1 MKKPCRPA
9 DICAHLGDDYDR
21 YLGAIVPPLFQNT
34 LFTRKHE
41 EHGYSYSRINNPTIE
56 ILGKKLAALEHA
68 PAARV
73 FASGMAAIT
82 ATLSS
87 LLHSGGHVLALRS
100 AYHPVIG
107 FLDTEMKKY
116 GVEVTYLER
125 FTPEEIERSLR
136 PNTRVFYLESPS
148 SNIFRVLPLREIAA
162 QAHACGAVTVIDNTW
177 ATPLYQKPLELGID
191 YSIHSATKYLGGH
204 SDVLGGVVL
213 LSGEPGV
220 GKSTML
226 LQLCGAISNQHSV
239 LYITGEESVR
249 QVKLRAARLKVPQ
262 DNIFLAAENDVDE
275 ICGLI
280 EKEKPDLVVIDSI
293 QTMRCMD
300 ISSSSGTVSQ
310 VKESAARLL
319 AVAKK
324 QEIPM
329 FIVGHVNKDG
339 AIAGPKVM
347 EHIVDTV
354 LYFEGD
360 KMLPYRIL
368 RAAKNRYGST
378 NELGMFDMTGTGL
391 AEIENPSQMLLEGRP
406 LGVSGNCV
414 ACTMEGSRPILS
426 EIQALATKTNFPAPR
441 RACSGYDYNRMNLLI
456 AVLEK
461 RAGYFFGNL
470 DVYVNIVGGIAL
482 RDTAC
487 DLAVCLS
494 MVSSLLDCPVSDKLI
509 AIGEVG
515 LGGEVRSVPN
525 LEQRLHEA
533 ERIGFER
540 AVIPKHSLAHLNAA
554 DYPGMKLVGAA
565 YIADAINAL
574 KNDRL

>member
-1 MKKPCRPA
+1 MKLKSVYVCSNCGETSPRWMGRCPSCGSWNTMNEDVVAETPKAGLSGGKSAAPARQEGVTSLTATRLA
-9 DICAHLGDDYDR
+9 DIS
-21 YLGAIVPPLFQNT
+21 T
-34 LFTRKHE
+34 TE
-41 EHGYSYSRINNPTIE
+41 EKSRILTGISE
-56 ILGKKLAALEHA
+56 
-68 PAARV
+68 
-73 FASGMAAIT
+73 
-82 ATLSS
+82 
-87 LLHSGGHVLALRS
+87 
-100 AYHPVIG
+100 
-107 FLDTEMKKY
+107 LD
-116 GVEVTYLER
+116 
-125 FTPEEIERSLR
+125 
-136 PNTRVFYLESPS
+136 
-148 SNIFRVLPLREIAA
+148 RVL
-162 QAHACGAVTVIDNTW
+162 GG
-177 ATPLYQKPLELGID
+177 GI
-191 YSIHSATKYLGGH
+191 
-204 SDVLGGVVL
+204 VLGGVVL

-226 LQLCGAISNQHSV
+226 LQLCGAISNQHTV

-262 DNIFLAAENDVDE
+262 ENIYFAAENDVDE

-280 EKEKPDLVVIDSI
+280 EKEKPELVVIDSI

-378 NELGMFDMTGTGL
+378 NELGMFDMTGQGL
-391 AEIENPSQMLLEGRP
+391 EEIENPSQ
-406 LGVSGNCV
+406 
-414 ACTMEGSRPILS
+414 
-426 EIQALATKTNFPAPR
+426 IQALATKTNFPAPR

-525 LEQRLHEA
+525 LEQRLREA

-540 AVIPKHSLAHLNAA
+540 AVIPKHSLPHLNAA
-554 DYPGMKLVGAA
+554 DYPGMKLVGVA
-565 YIADAINAL
+565 YISDAIHAL
-574 KNDRL
+574 KSDRL

>member
-1 MKKPCRPA
+1 MKEPKLKTVYVCSNCGETSPRWMGRCPSCGSWNTMNEDVVAEAPKAGLSGGKTAAAARQEGVPSLTAKRLA
-9 DICAHLGDDYDR
+9 DIS
-21 YLGAIVPPLFQNT
+21 T
-34 LFTRKHE
+34 TE
-41 EHGYSYSRINNPTIE
+41 EKSRILTGISE
-56 ILGKKLAALEHA
+56 
-68 PAARV
+68 
-73 FASGMAAIT
+73 
-82 ATLSS
+82 
-87 LLHSGGHVLALRS
+87 
-100 AYHPVIG
+100 
-107 FLDTEMKKY
+107 LD
-116 GVEVTYLER
+116 
-125 FTPEEIERSLR
+125 
-136 PNTRVFYLESPS
+136 
-148 SNIFRVLPLREIAA
+148 RVL
-162 QAHACGAVTVIDNTW
+162 GG
-177 ATPLYQKPLELGID
+177 GI
-191 YSIHSATKYLGGH
+191 
-204 SDVLGGVVL
+204 VLGGVVL

-226 LQLCGAISNQHSV
+226 LQLCGAISNQHTV

-249 QVKLRAARLKVPQ
+249 QGKLR
-262 DNIFLAAENDVDE
+262 
-275 ICGLI
+275 
-280 EKEKPDLVVIDSI
+280 
-293 QTMRCMD
+293 
-300 ISSSSGTVSQ
+300 
-310 VKESAARLL
+310 AARLL

-378 NELGMFDMTGTGL
+378 NELGMFDMTGQGL
-391 AEIENPSQMLLEGRP
+391 EEIENPSQMLLEGRP

-470 DVYVNIVGGIAL
+470 DVYINIVGGIAL

-494 MVSSLLDCPVSDKLI
+494 MVSSLLDQPVSDKLI

-525 LEQRLHEA
+525 LEQRLREA

-540 AVIPKHSLAHLNAA
+540 AVLPKHSLAHLNAA
-554 DYPGMKLVGAA
+554 DYPGMQLVGAA
-565 YIADAINAL
+565 YLSEAIQAL
-574 KNDRL
+574 KKDRL

>member
-1 MKKPCRPA
+1 MKEPKLKTVYVCSNCGETSPRWMGRCPSCGSWNTMNEDVVAEAPKAGLSGGKAAAPVRQEGVTSLTARRLA
-9 DICAHLGDDYDR
+9 DIS
-21 YLGAIVPPLFQNT
+21 T
-34 LFTRKHE
+34 TE
-41 EHGYSYSRINNPTIE
+41 EKSRILTGISE
-56 ILGKKLAALEHA
+56 
-68 PAARV
+68 
-73 FASGMAAIT
+73 
-82 ATLSS
+82 
-87 LLHSGGHVLALRS
+87 
-100 AYHPVIG
+100 
-107 FLDTEMKKY
+107 LD
-116 GVEVTYLER
+116 
-125 FTPEEIERSLR
+125 
-136 PNTRVFYLESPS
+136 
-148 SNIFRVLPLREIAA
+148 RVL
-162 QAHACGAVTVIDNTW
+162 GG
-177 ATPLYQKPLELGID
+177 GI
-191 YSIHSATKYLGGH
+191 
-204 SDVLGGVVL
+204 VLGGVVL

-226 LQLCGAISNQHSV
+226 LQLCGAISNQHTV

-262 DNIFLAAENDVDE
+262 DNIYLAAENDVDE

-280 EKEKPDLVVIDSI
+280 EKEKPELV
-293 QTMRCMD
+293 
-300 ISSSSGTVSQ
+300 
-310 VKESAARLL
+310 
-319 AVAKK
+319 VAKK
-324 QEIPM
+324 QELPM

-378 NELGMFDMTGTGL
+378 NELGMFDMTGQGL
-391 AEIENPSQMLLEGRP
+391 EEIENPSQMLLEGRP

-470 DVYVNIVGGIAL
+470 DVYINIVSGITL

-525 LEQRLHEA
+525 LEQRLREA

-540 AVIPKHSLAHLNAA
+540 AVVPKHSLAHLNAA

-565 YIADAINAL
+565 YISDAIHAL
-574 KNDRL
+574 KSDRL

>member
-1 MKKPCRPA
+1 MKLKSVYVCSNCGETSPRWMGRCPS
-9 DICAHLGDDYDR
+9 CGSW
-21 YLGAIVPPLFQNT
+21 NT
-34 LFTRKHE
+34 MNEDVVAEAPKAGT
-41 EHGYSYSRINNPTIE
+41 
-56 ILGKKLAALEHA
+56 
-68 PAARV
+68 PAARQ
-73 FASGMAAIT
+73 AAAARQEGVTTLT
-82 ATLSS
+82 ARRLSEIS
-87 LLHSGGHVLALRS
+87 TTEEKSRILTGISE
-100 AYHPVIG
+100 
-107 FLDTEMKKY
+107 LD
-116 GVEVTYLER
+116 
-125 FTPEEIERSLR
+125 
-136 PNTRVFYLESPS
+136 
-148 SNIFRVLPLREIAA
+148 RVL
-162 QAHACGAVTVIDNTW
+162 GG
-177 ATPLYQKPLELGID
+177 GI
-191 YSIHSATKYLGGH
+191 
-204 SDVLGGVVL
+204 VLGGVVL

-310 VKESAARLL
+310 VKESAARPL

-426 EIQALATKTNFPAPR
+426 EIQA
-441 RACSGYDYNRMNLLI
+441 
-456 AVLEK
+456 
-461 RAGYFFGNL
+461 
-470 DVYVNIVGGIAL
+470 
-482 RDTAC
+482 
-487 DLAVCLS
+487 
-494 MVSSLLDCPVSDKLI
+494 VSYTHLTLPTT
-509 AIGEVG
+509 
-515 LGGEVRSVPN
+515 
-525 LEQRLHEA
+525 
-533 ERIGFER
+533 ER
-540 AVIPKHSLAHLNAA
+540 V
-554 DYPGMKLVGAA
+554 
-565 YIADAINAL
+565 
-574 KNDRL
+574 

>member
-1 MKKPCRPA
+1 MEGPKAPRDPEKMRPYFYILKDKEIFGSKQEDGTGIQFVYESDGRLINSAQIAGNITDQEELALLENVEGFRKLVHSIGISVELDDPRESVEFVFQMYGKKDLYGGGTNLKTKLPGDGMERKIDLSDYTWTEDDDIPGQIKFIFQTPELLGKASVRLYLNDGYDAPKETAEEKIDIRSEEYREMIQRSLMNFGNTCRIQRVIEKA
-9 DICAHLGDDYDR
+9 RDGKEVTLAYIGGSITQGA
-21 YLGAIVPPLFQNT
+21 GAIPIHTKCYAYQSCQLFQ
-34 LFTRKHE
+34 K
-41 EHGYSYSRINNPTIE
+41 
-56 ILGKKLAALEHA
+56 
-68 PAARV
+68 
-73 FASGMAAIT
+73 
-82 ATLSS
+82 
-87 LLHSGGHVLALRS
+87 
-100 AYHPVIG
+100 
-107 FLDTEMKKY
+107 
-116 GVEVTYLER
+116 R
-125 FTPEEIERSLR
+125 F
-136 PNTRVFYLESPS
+136 
-148 SNIFRVLPLREIAA
+148 AA
-162 QAHACGAVTVIDNTW
+162 QDNVRLIK
-177 ATPLYQKPLELGID
+177 AGVGGTPSELGMIRFD
-191 YSIHSATKYLGGH
+191 R
-204 SDVLGGVVL
+204 DVLR
-213 LSGEPGV
+213 
-220 GKSTML
+220 
-226 LQLCGAISNQHSV
+226 
-239 LYITGEESVR
+239 GEE
-249 QVKLRAARLKVPQ
+249 Q
-262 DNIFLAAENDVDE
+262 
-275 ICGLI
+275 
-280 EKEKPDLVVIDSI
+280 PDLVVIDSI

-300 ISSSSGTVSQ
+300 ISSSAGTVSQ

-378 NELGMFDMTGTGL
+378 NELGMFDMTGQGL

-470 DVYVNIVGGIAL
+470 DVYINIVGGIAL

-487 DLAVCLS
+487 DLSVCLS
-494 MVSSLLDCPVSDKLI
+494 MVSSLLDRPVSDKLI

-540 AVIPKHSLAHLNAA
+540 AVIPKHSLNHLSPA
-554 DYPGMKLVGAA
+554 DYPGMQLIGAA
-565 YIADAINAL
+565 YITDAINAL
-574 KNDRL
+574 KSDRL

>member
-1 MKKPCRPA
+1 MNEDVVAEAPKAGTTAARQA
-9 DICAHLGDDYDR
+9 AAARQEG
-21 YLGAIVPPLFQNT
+21 VTT
-34 LFTRKHE
+34 LTAKRLSEISTTE
-41 EHGYSYSRINNPTIE
+41 EKSRILTGISE
-56 ILGKKLAALEHA
+56 
-68 PAARV
+68 
-73 FASGMAAIT
+73 
-82 ATLSS
+82 
-87 LLHSGGHVLALRS
+87 
-100 AYHPVIG
+100 
-107 FLDTEMKKY
+107 LD
-116 GVEVTYLER
+116 
-125 FTPEEIERSLR
+125 
-136 PNTRVFYLESPS
+136 
-148 SNIFRVLPLREIAA
+148 RVL
-162 QAHACGAVTVIDNTW
+162 GG
-177 ATPLYQKPLELGID
+177 GI
-191 YSIHSATKYLGGH
+191 
-204 SDVLGGVVL
+204 VLGGVVL

-226 LQLCGAISNQHSV
+226 LQLCGAISNQHTV

-262 DNIFLAAENDVDE
+262 ENIFLAAENDVDE

-300 ISSSSGTVSQ
+300 IASSSGTVSQ

-378 NELGMFDMTGTGL
+378 NELGMFDMTGQGL

-414 ACTMEGSRPILS
+414 ACTIEGSRPILS

-461 RAGYFFGNL
+461 RAGHRPQRSRPEKPPPAFHCPERPAQHPVGQGRALPGPLHALPAALCRVLLVGPHFRMYLHRMPGPAAA
-470 DVYVNIVGGIAL
+470 IVL
-482 RDTAC
+482 PHPVQC
-487 DLAVCLS
+487 DLQGGH
-494 MVSSLLDCPVSDKLI
+494 PVH
-509 AIGEVG
+509 
-515 LGGEVRSVPN
+515 RSTSFVPLPSAEMFFRVAAHTKEAAQTAAQN
-525 LEQRLHEA
+525 DRCKAHPCRAFHKHAGRQRQHEQQRRKPEPLCDAAEKTALPFA
-533 ERIGFER
+533 ERRHPSAAKAAKPHRHRSQRHGRR
-540 AVIPKHSLAHLNAA
+540 AGTMV
-554 DYPGMKLVGAA
+554 
-565 YIADAINAL
+565 
-574 KNDRL
+574 

>member
-1 MKKPCRPA
+1 MKEPKLKTVYVCSNCGETSPRWMGRCPSCGSWNTMNEDVVAEAPKAGLSGGKAAAPVRQEGVTSLTARRLA
-9 DICAHLGDDYDR
+9 DIS
-21 YLGAIVPPLFQNT
+21 T
-34 LFTRKHE
+34 TE
-41 EHGYSYSRINNPTIE
+41 EKSRILTGISE
-56 ILGKKLAALEHA
+56 
-68 PAARV
+68 
-73 FASGMAAIT
+73 
-82 ATLSS
+82 
-87 LLHSGGHVLALRS
+87 
-100 AYHPVIG
+100 
-107 FLDTEMKKY
+107 LD
-116 GVEVTYLER
+116 
-125 FTPEEIERSLR
+125 
-136 PNTRVFYLESPS
+136 
-148 SNIFRVLPLREIAA
+148 RVL
-162 QAHACGAVTVIDNTW
+162 GG
-177 ATPLYQKPLELGID
+177 GI
-191 YSIHSATKYLGGH
+191 
-204 SDVLGGVVL
+204 VLGGVVL

-226 LQLCGAISNQHSV
+226 LQLCGAISNQHTV

-262 DNIFLAAENDVDE
+262 DNIYLAAENDVDE

-280 EKEKPDLVVIDSI
+280 EKEKPELVVIDSI

-378 NELGMFDMTGTGL
+378 NELGMFDMTGQGL
-391 AEIENPSQMLLEGRP
+391 EEIENPSQMLLEGRP

-426 EIQALATKTNFPAPR
+426 EIQALATKTSFPSPR
-441 RACSGYDYNRMNLLI
+441 RTASGFDYNRMYLLL

-461 RAGYFFGNL
+461 RAGYAFYNQ
-470 DVYVNIVGGIAL
+470 DVYVNIIGGL
-482 RDTAC
+482 KLDETAC
-487 DLAVCLS
+487 DLPVCIALA
-494 MVSSLLDCPVSDKLI
+494 SSLLDLPVGEKTL

-515 LGGEVRSVPN
+515 LGGEVRSVTH
-525 LEQRLHEA
+525 LETRLREAQRV
-533 ERIGFER
+533 GFDT
-540 AVIPKHSLAHLNAA
+540 AIVPKHNLKMIDPSQF
-554 DYPGMKLVGAA
+554 PGLKLVGVS
-565 YIADAINAL
+565 YLREAINAIKL
-574 KNDRL
+574 K

>member
-1 MKKPCRPA
+1 MKEPKLKTVYVCSNCGETSPRWMGRCPSCGSWNTMNEDVVAEAPKAGTAAAKQAAAARPE
-9 DICAHLGDDYDR
+9 G
-21 YLGAIVPPLFQNT
+21 VTT
-34 LFTRKHE
+34 LTAKRLSEISMTE
-41 EHGYSYSRINNPTIE
+41 EKSRILTGISE
-56 ILGKKLAALEHA
+56 
-68 PAARV
+68 
-73 FASGMAAIT
+73 
-82 ATLSS
+82 
-87 LLHSGGHVLALRS
+87 
-100 AYHPVIG
+100 
-107 FLDTEMKKY
+107 LD
-116 GVEVTYLER
+116 
-125 FTPEEIERSLR
+125 
-136 PNTRVFYLESPS
+136 
-148 SNIFRVLPLREIAA
+148 RVL
-162 QAHACGAVTVIDNTW
+162 GG
-177 ATPLYQKPLELGID
+177 GI
-191 YSIHSATKYLGGH
+191 
-204 SDVLGGVVL
+204 VLGGVVL

-280 EKEKPDLVVIDSI
+280 EKEKLDL
-293 QTMRCMD
+293 
-300 ISSSSGTVSQ
+300 
-310 VKESAARLL
+310 
-319 AVAKK
+319 
-324 QEIPM
+324 
-329 FIVGHVNKDG
+329 
-339 AIAGPKVM
+339 
-347 EHIVDTV
+347 VDTV

-378 NELGMFDMTGTGL
+378 NELGMFDMTGQGL

-470 DVYVNIVGGIAL
+470 DVYINIVGGIAL

-487 DLAVCLS
+487 DLSVCLS
-494 MVSSLLDCPVSDKLI
+494 MVSSLLDRPVSDKLI

-540 AVIPKHSLAHLNAA
+540 AVIPKHSLNHLSPA
-554 DYPGMKLVGAA
+554 DYPGMQLIGAA
-565 YIADAINAL
+565 YITDAINAL
-574 KNDRL
+574 KSDRL

>member
-1 MKKPCRPA
+1 MRMWSPKRPRPGFPAAKPLRLSGRRASSLTARRLA
-9 DICAHLGDDYDR
+9 DIS
-21 YLGAIVPPLFQNT
+21 T
-34 LFTRKHE
+34 TE
-41 EHGYSYSRINNPTIE
+41 EKSRILTGISE
-56 ILGKKLAALEHA
+56 
-68 PAARV
+68 
-73 FASGMAAIT
+73 
-82 ATLSS
+82 
-87 LLHSGGHVLALRS
+87 
-100 AYHPVIG
+100 
-107 FLDTEMKKY
+107 LD
-116 GVEVTYLER
+116 
-125 FTPEEIERSLR
+125 
-136 PNTRVFYLESPS
+136 
-148 SNIFRVLPLREIAA
+148 RVL
-162 QAHACGAVTVIDNTW
+162 GG
-177 ATPLYQKPLELGID
+177 GI
-191 YSIHSATKYLGGH
+191 
-204 SDVLGGVVL
+204 VLGGVVL

-226 LQLCGAISNQHSV
+226 LQLCGAISNQHTV

-262 DNIFLAAENDVDE
+262 DNIYLAAENDVDE

-280 EKEKPDLVVIDSI
+280 EKEKPELVVI

-378 NELGMFDMTGTGL
+378 NELGMFDMTGQGL
-391 AEIENPSQMLLEGRP
+391 EEIENPSQMLLEGRP

-470 DVYVNIVGGIAL
+470 DVYINIVSGITL

-525 LEQRLHEA
+525 LEQRLREA

-540 AVIPKHSLAHLNAA
+540 AVVPKHSLAHLNAA

-565 YIADAINAL
+565 YISDAIHAL
-574 KNDRL
+574 KSDRL